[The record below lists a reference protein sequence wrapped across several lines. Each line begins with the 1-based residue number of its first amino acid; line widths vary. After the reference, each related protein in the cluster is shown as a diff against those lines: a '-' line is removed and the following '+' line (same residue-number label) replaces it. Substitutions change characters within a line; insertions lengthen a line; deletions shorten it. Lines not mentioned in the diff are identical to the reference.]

1 MKSAETCQS
10 SKGGIPVKLNDLKHN
25 RALAALCIIFVFLVL
40 SACGGGGGDGQVSP
54 PPPEPYSYQAPA
66 DQGDGWAVA
75 DAGTLGLSVSMLE
88 SMMDAM
94 PAEFD
99 IVDSVAISYR
109 GKLVLDETLRTGL
122 SEFDTW
128 VGNTDPGMHI
138 LFSASKSIA
147 SIAVGIAIDQ
157 GFIAGVDVPYL
168 SLFPYPSYDNWDA
181 RKDDLLLEDVL
192 TMRLGL
198 DWNEWDPPYSS
209 PDNRMFRFYE
219 EESDYSKALLDLP
232 MTSDPG
238 TTFAYNTAASVS
250 LGQAIE
256 NNSPVS
262 LIEFGFGN
270 LLGPLNISQVEVLTT
285 PTDLPD
291 LGRGLYLHTR
301 DFLKFGQ
308 LFANGGTWNGQRLV
322 SESWVNESTRA
333 RVALSWSQPDA
344 YEWKLDG
351 YAYQWW
357 TGYFEFEGREIRT
370 FAARGYGQQVLM
382 VIPELDVVVAVF
394 SHAWNEN
401 AYEVT
406 QVFELI
412 NRFVIPAV
420 L

>member
-1 MKSAETCQS
+1 MN
-10 SKGGIPVKLNDLKHN
+10 LNDLKYN
-25 RALAALCIIFVFLVL
+25 RTLAVLCVIFVFLAL
-40 SACGGGGGDGQVSP
+40 SACSRGGDDSSTAP
-54 PPPEPYSYQAPA
+54 PPPPYSYQVPL
-66 DQGDGWAVA
+66 DKGDGWSVA
-75 DAGTLGLSVSMLE
+75 NAGSLGLSVPLLE
-88 SMMDAM
+88 SMIDAM

-99 IVDSVAISYR
+99 IVDSIAVSYQ
-109 GKLVLDETLRTGL
+109 GKLVLDETLRAEL
-122 SEFDTW
+122 SDFDAW

-147 SIAVGIAIDQ
+147 SIAIGIAIDQ
-157 GFIAGVDVPYL
+157 GFIANVDVPYL
-168 SLFPYPSYDNWDA
+168 SLFPYSSYDNWDA

-192 TMRLGL
+192 TMRLGI

-219 EESDYSKALLDLP
+219 EETDYSKALLDLP

-256 NNSPVS
+256 NSSPFS
-262 LIEFGFGN
+262 LIEFGFN
-270 LLGPLNISQVEVLTT
+270 YLLGPLNISDVEVLRT

-291 LGRGLYLHTR
+291 LGRGLFLHTR

-308 LFANGGTWNGQRLV
+308 LFADGGSWNGVPIV
-322 SESWVNESTRA
+322 SENWVNESTRA
-333 RVALSWSQPDA
+333 RVAMSWLQPDN
-344 YEWKLDG
+344 YDWKFDG

-382 VIPELDVVVAVF
+382 VIPELELVVAVF
-394 SHAWNEN
+394 SHAWDEN

-412 NRFVIPAV
+412 NRFIVPAV
-420 L
+420 P

>member
-1 MKSAETCQS
+1 M
-10 SKGGIPVKLNDLKHN
+10 KLNDLKYN
-25 RALAALCIIFVFLVL
+25 RTLAALCVIFLFLAL
-40 SACGGGGGDGQVSP
+40 SACGSGGDDTAAAP
-54 PPPEPYSYQAPA
+54 PPPPPPYSYQAPP
-66 DQGDGWAVA
+66 DTGDGWAVA
-75 DAGTLGLSVSMLE
+75 NAGALGLSVPLLE

-99 IVDSVAISYR
+99 IVDSIAVSYQ

-122 SEFDTW
+122 SEFDAW

-157 GFIAGVDVPYL
+157 GLIAGVDVPYL
-168 SLFPYPSYDNWDA
+168 GLFPYPTYENWDA

-198 DWNEWDPPYSS
+198 EWNEWNPPYSS

-219 EESDYSKALLDLP
+219 EETDYSKSLLDLP

-238 TTFAYNTAASVS
+238 TTFAYNTAATVS

-256 NNSPVS
+256 NSSPVS
-262 LIEFGFGN
+262 LIEFGVTH
-270 LLGPLNISQVEVLTT
+270 LLGPLDISEVEVLTT

-308 LFANGGTWNGQRLV
+308 LFADGGSWNGRQIV
-322 SESWVNESTRA
+322 SEAWVNESTRA

-344 YEWKLDG
+344 YDWKLDG

-382 VIPELDVVVAVF
+382 VVPELQLVVAVF

-412 NRFVIPAV
+412 NRFLIPAV
-420 L
+420 P